1 MSLQMKFD
9 FGRMDLRNTIL
20 TTNENGL
27 LNGKD
32 KKVKIR
38 EFKEM
43 HIAPKGGGRW
53 CYENASPRKCTNF
66 HVHKCHYGSIATRTT
81 TTEMSLK

>member
-9 FGRMDLRNTIL
+9 CGRMDLRNTIL

-43 HIAPKGGGRW
+43 HIAPKGGAVGAMKTPHHG
-53 CYENASPRKCTNF
+53 NALISM
-66 HVHKCHYGSIATRTT
+66 SINAT
-81 TTEMSLK
+81 MVL

>member
-1 MSLQMKFD
+1 MSLQMRFD

-20 TTNENGL
+20 IINENGL

-43 HIAPKGGGRW
+43 HIAPKGGGAVGAMKTPHHG
-53 CYENASPRKCTNF
+53 NALISM
-66 HVHKCHYGSIATRTT
+66 SINAT
-81 TTEMSLK
+81 MVL

>member
-38 EFKEM
+38 EFKEL
-43 HIAPKGGGRW
+43 HIAPKGGG
-53 CYENASPRKCTNF
+53 PL
-66 HVHKCHYGSIATRTT
+66 V
-81 TTEMSLK
+81 L